1 MKTETI
7 SYKNEIS
14 FVCALLTGVAESSQ
28 VSPRVTAEMLTS
40 RELAL
45 IYKGIIELFNKGK
58 AMDYTLLEH
67 EMRALDHELYAE
79 MNGLNYVGDGL
90 LSVVDDVHVTT
101 YADLIV
107 EEYQRNSLRLLAME
121 ISGKCGSRDIPVEQI
136 LQLANSKLEEIA
148 GMGVNSTSTRQI
160 SEIGQEVVARHT
172 RLLENGGTSVGYS
185 TGLKGMDDI
194 MGGFMRGEVTI
205 ASALTSH
212 GKTAISLFMAVQ
224 IALKKIPVYIISLEM
239 SMEQLYGRIL
249 MSMSD
254 ISPENLRMHGLTE
267 TEIAV
272 AKSLNEDTLRKLPIY
287 IDYIAAARPEDIR
300 AKVKLARK
308 RKQCDFLILDYINQL
323 DLGNAHGENLATSLG
338 HAMKRIKDLAVEEN
352 IPALV
357 LAQMNRE
364 IEKRND
370 NYKHKLS
377 DLRDSGV
384 LEQAADVVFFI
395 NRPELQGNG
404 KGEDG
409 ESMVGIGNI
418 NILKNRNGATGTT
431 RFRYNTH
438 MTRISDY

>member
-1 MKTETI
+1 
-7 SYKNEIS
+7 
-14 FVCALLTGVAESSQ
+14 
-28 VSPRVTAEMLTS
+28 
-40 RELAL
+40 
-45 IYKGIIELFNKGK
+45 
-58 AMDYTLLEH
+58 MDYTLLEH

-185 TGLKGMDDI
+185 TGLKGMDNI
-194 MGGFMRGEVTI
+194 MGGFMRGEVAI

-212 GKTAISLFMAVQ
+212 GKTALSLHMAVQ
-224 IALKKIPVYIISLEM
+224 IALQNIPVYIISLEM

-308 RKQCDFLILDYINQL
+308 RKQCDFLVLDYINQL
-323 DLGNAHGENLATSLG
+323 DTGHAQGENLATSLG

-364 IEKRND
+364 IEHRAGKA
-370 NYKHKLS
+370 KIPILS
-377 DLRDSGV
+377 DLRNSGV
-384 LEQAADVVFFI
+384 IEQTSDVVMFVY
-395 NRPELQGNG
+395 RPDRLGITKDEDT
-404 KGEDG
+404 GENL
-409 ESMVGIGNI
+409 VGIAKLLL
-418 NILKNRNGATGTT
+418 LKNRNGGIGHAN
-431 RFRYNTH
+431 FRHNKTF
-438 MTRISDY
+438 TKLWDFISFNKKKSKIQQIYPDQ